1 MTSEDREPVLRP
13 EWREAA
19 RAVKAEFPRE
29 RSALLP
35 LLHRI
40 QAEAGHLDDAV
51 LAAVAAELGVPAQEV
66 ISTVSFYTLFYRRPV
81 GRRVLHVCTGLPC
94 ALAGADALLEEFSHR
109 LGIAPGQTT
118 PDGEW
123 TLLEAECLAACDKAP
138 VVQVNLR
145 YRGPVAPGDAGR
157 FLEEGGEGDDV

>member
-1 MTSEDREPVLRP
+1 MATEQQPAGLRP

-19 RAVKAEFPRE
+19 RAIKAEFPRE

-40 QAEAGHLDDAV
+40 QAETGYLDDAV
-51 LAAVAAELGVPAQEV
+51 LAAVAEELGVPAQEV
-66 ISTVSFYTLFYRRPV
+66 VSTVSFYTLFYRRPV
-81 GRRVLHVCTGLPC
+81 GKKVLHVCTGLPC
-94 ALAGADALLEEFSHR
+94 ALAGADQLLAAFARE

-123 TLLEAECLAACDKAP
+123 TLLPAECLAACDKAP
-138 VVQVNLR
+138 VGQVNLR
-145 YRGPVAPGDAGR
+145 YRGPVPPEAAARARGY
-157 FLEEGGEGDDV
+157 